1 MQIKIQTNFPS
12 VQRQLDIMRRDIAD
26 KAVAS
31 ALNKTVTQA
40 KTAMSRE
47 IRREF
52 NISTQAVNDSLRIRR
67 ASAVRARLTL
77 EASLESRSK
86 RGRSL
91 NLINFL
97 ERSVTMAA
105 ARQRVKG
112 GEGGT
117 YQLRNRTVRKALEL
131 RFKIRRTGP
140 KKVIKGAFIGNKGR
154 TVFIREDTT
163 RLPIKALQTIDVAQM
178 FNARR
183 INAKVLQLI
192 NTRFPSIFA
201 NDARFFTA
209 KFGGA

>member
-1 MQIKIQTNFPS
+1 MQIKISTNFPQI
-12 VQRQLDIMRRDIAD
+12 QRQLETMRQDIAD

-31 ALNKTVTQA
+31 ALNKTVAQA
-40 KTAMSRE
+40 RTAMSRE

-52 NISTQAVNDSLRIRR
+52 NISTQAVNDALRVRR
-67 ASAVRARLTL
+67 ATAVRARLQL

-97 ERSVTMAA
+97 ERSVSMAA
-105 ARQRVKG
+105 ARQRTKG

-117 YQLRNRTVRKALEL
+117 YQLGNRTVRKALQL

-140 KKVIKGAFIGNKGR
+140 KKVIEGAFIGNKGR
-154 TVFIREDTT
+154 TVFIREGAS

-178 FNARR
+178 FNTQR
-183 INAKVLQLI
+183 INAKVVQLI
-192 NTRFPSIFA
+192 NTRFPAIFA
-201 NDARFFTA
+201 NDARFYTL
-209 KFGGA
+209 KFGQR

>member
-1 MQIKIQTNFPS
+1 MQIKISTNFPQI
-12 VQRQLDIMRRDIAD
+12 QRQLETMRQDIAD

-31 ALNKTVTQA
+31 ALNKTVAQA
-40 KTAMSRE
+40 RTAMSRE

-52 NISTQAVNDSLRIRR
+52 NISTQAVNDALRVRR
-67 ASAVRARLTL
+67 ATAIRARLQL

-97 ERSVTMAA
+97 ERSVSMAA
-105 ARQRVKG
+105 ARQRTKG

-117 YQLRNRTVRKALEL
+117 YQLGNRTVRKALQL

-140 KKVIKGAFIGNKGR
+140 KKVIEGAFIGNKGR
-154 TVFIREDTT
+154 TVFIREGAS

-178 FNARR
+178 FNTQR
-183 INAKVLQLI
+183 INAKVVQLI
-192 NTRFPSIFA
+192 NTRFPAIFA
-201 NDARFFTA
+201 NDARFYTL
-209 KFGGA
+209 KFGQR

>member
-1 MQIKIQTNFPS
+1 MQIKISTNFPQI
-12 VQRQLDIMRRDIAD
+12 QRQLETMRQDIAE

-31 ALNKTVTQA
+31 ALNKTVAQA
-40 KTAMSRE
+40 RTAMSRE

-52 NISTQAVNDSLRIRR
+52 NITTQAVNDALRIRR
-67 ASAVRARLTL
+67 ATAVRARLQL

-97 ERSVTMAA
+97 ERSVSMAA
-105 ARQRVKG
+105 ARQRTKG

-117 YQLRNRTVRKALEL
+117 YQLGNRTVRKALQL

-140 KKVIKGAFIGNKGR
+140 KKVIEGAFIGNKGR
-154 TVFIREDTT
+154 TVFIREGAS

-178 FNARR
+178 FNTQR
-183 INAKVLQLI
+183 INVKVVQLI
-192 NTRFPSIFA
+192 NTRFPAIFA
-201 NDARFFTA
+201 NDARFYTL
-209 KFGGA
+209 KFGQR